1 MLPAS
6 VEDEK
11 LLVDVLRFLNKLLR
25 EQKSN
30 LESDHLRWILKSLL
44 KNVRMGLLYIL
55 TLFD

>member
-11 LLVDVLRFLNKLLR
+11 LLVDVLRFFNKLLR

-30 LESDHLRWILKSLL
+30 LELDHLKWILKSLL

-55 TLFD
+55 T

>member
-30 LESDHLRWILKSLL
+30 LESDRLKWILKSLL
-44 KNVRMGLLYIL
+44 KNVRMGLLYVL
-55 TLFD
+55 T

>member
-30 LESDHLRWILKSLL
+30 LESDHLKWILKSLL
-44 KNVRMGLLYIL
+44 KKCKNGVVVCTYMI
-55 TLFD
+55 

>member
-25 EQKSN
+25 EQRSS
-30 LESDHLRWILKSLL
+30 LESNHLKWILKSLL
-44 KNVRMGLLYIL
+44 KNVRIYLRS
-55 TLFD
+55 